1 MTPHSATPPPATPP
15 PATPPPATPPTA
27 TSPATK
33 RPIAVTM
40 GDPNGIG
47 PEITVKAYADP
58 RRRSPVVVIGDPDTL
73 ARACRITDT
82 RLTVRPVDSVA
93 EAAHTPGTMDVLAEG
108 ALPADLSPGTVDAR
122 AGAASFQYVRRGIEL
137 ALGGEIRALTTAPI
151 NKEALR
157 LAGLSYPGHTEIL
170 AELSGTSDYAMMMAN
185 DELRVVLVTVHQ
197 SLRTALD
204 ALTTARELEIIR
216 LTHRTLRTGGRAG
229 PRPRIAVA
237 ALNPHAGE
245 NGLFGREDLDII
257 EPAVRAARREGIDA
271 SGPWPADTV
280 FMRAR
285 AGEFDAVVAQYHDQG
300 LIPVKY
306 MGLEHGVNITIGLPF
321 VRTSVD
327 HGTAFDLAGRGTADH
342 TSLLTA
348 LHHADELSGAGA
360 GAPAEGPSGT
370 DAIALPDS
378 SAGQSIVC
386 RPTPDRH
393 PAHTGPAPTRRTPP
407 WTSSS
412 CSPVTTG
419 PSPTASTSS
428 TPSGT
433 SGPVG
438 PAASATSASR
448 TSASSPARS
457 PAFTSRSRT
466 WERPA
471 TSRWSAPRAS
481 KPSPR

>member
-1 MTPHSATPPPATPP
+1 MGSTPLATPP
-15 PATPPPATPPTA
+15 
-27 TSPATK
+27 
-33 RPIAVTM
+33 IAITM

-58 RRRSPVVVIGDPDTL
+58 CRRPAAIVIGDPDSL
-73 ARACRITDT
+73 ARACRITGT
-82 RLTVRPVDSVA
+82 EVTVRPIDSVA
-93 EAAHTPGTMDVLAEG
+93 EAIHSPGVMNVLAEG
-108 ALPADLSPGTVDAR
+108 TLPADMTLGTVDAR

-137 ALGGEIRALTTAPI
+137 ALRGEVRALTTAPI

-157 LAGLSYPGHTEIL
+157 LAGLPYPGHTEIL

-204 ALTTARELEIIR
+204 SLTTARELEIIR
-216 LTHRTLRTGGRAG
+216 LTHRTLRAGGRTG
-229 PRPRIAVA
+229 TRPRIAVA

-285 AGEFDAVVAQYHDQG
+285 AGDFDAVVAQYHDQG

-306 MGLEHGVNITIGLPF
+306 LGLEHGVNITIGLPF

-327 HGTAFDLAGRGTADH
+327 HGTAFDLAGQGTADH

-348 LHHADELSGAGA
+348 LHQADDLAGA
-360 GAPAEGPSGT
+360 ESGT
-370 DAIALPDS
+370 AAA
-378 SAGQSIVC
+378 AG
-386 RPTPDRH
+386 
-393 PAHTGPAPTRRTPP
+393 
-407 WTSSS
+407 
-412 CSPVTTG
+412 TG
-419 PSPTASTSS
+419 PSMAAPTDT
-428 TPSGT
+428 
-433 SGPVG
+433 
-438 PAASATSASR
+438 
-448 TSASSPARS
+448 
-457 PAFTSRSRT
+457 
-466 WERPA
+466 
-471 TSRWSAPRAS
+471 
-481 KPSPR
+481 